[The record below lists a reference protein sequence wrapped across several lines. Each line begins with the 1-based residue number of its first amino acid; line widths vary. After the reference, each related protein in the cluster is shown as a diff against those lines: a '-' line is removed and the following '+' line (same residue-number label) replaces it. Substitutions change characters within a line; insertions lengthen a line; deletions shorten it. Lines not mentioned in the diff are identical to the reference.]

1 MDYLIRKRTDMAL
14 VYTEEHEMLR
24 EAAKGFLQEK
34 SPVTAF
40 RALRDNDDP
49 LGWSRALWLQMAEMG
64 WSGILIEEKYGGLDF
79 GFTGAA
85 LILEEMGRT
94 LCASPF
100 LSSSVIAATALR
112 LAPETLKANW
122 LPKIASGEAVI
133 ALALE
138 EGVKHDPVA
147 TSMVAEKSGNGY
159 CLNGGKIYVFD
170 GLEADGILVL
180 ARSSGEVGQADGLS
194 LFMVDNAAKGMPSNA
209 TKLLDSRNYA
219 AVTFDNVEVSGGDL
233 IGEEGTGLA
242 MLEPALNAG
251 RIGLAAEM
259 LGGASQCFETTT
271 EYLKERKQFGQV
283 IGSFQGLQ
291 HRSAHLYSELELVK
305 SAIIKAG
312 QDFENTPEHSG
323 MVASLAKAKSGEVAV
338 LAANETV
345 QMLGGIGMTDE
356 LDAGLFMKRIRAAQE
371 LLGDYAFHANRFAK
385 WRGF

>member
-1 MDYLIRKRTDMAL
+1 MAL
-14 VYTEEHEMLR
+14 VYTEEHEMLC

-34 SPVTAF
+34 SPVTEF
-40 RALRDNDDP
+40 RALRDNQDP
-49 LGWSRALWLQMAEMG
+49 LGFSRKLWQEMAEMG
-64 WSGILIEEKYGGLDF
+64 WAGILVEEQYGGLDF

-112 LAPETLKANW
+112 FGSETLKENW
-122 LPKIASGEAVI
+122 LPRIASGEAVI

-138 EGVKHDPVA
+138 EGVKHDPPA

-159 CLNGGKIYVFD
+159 CLNGSKTYVFD
-170 GLEADGILVL
+170 SLDADGLLVL
-180 ARSSGEVGQADGLS
+180 ARSSGEAGQENGLS
-194 LFMVDNAAKGMPSNA
+194 LFMVDGAAKGLSYGA

-219 AVTFDNVEVSGGDL
+219 AVSFDNVEVSGGDL
-233 IGEEGTGLA
+233 IGEEGAGLA
-242 MLEPALNAG
+242 MLEPAMNAG

-259 LGGASQCFETTT
+259 FGCASQCFETTT

-305 SAIIKAG
+305 SAVIKAG
-312 QDFENTPEHSG
+312 QDFEKNPEHSG
-323 MVASLAKAKSGEVAV
+323 MIASLAKAKAGEVAV

-356 LDAGLFMKRIRAAQE
+356 LDAGLYMKRIRAAQE